1 MFSSIFKKGKAS
13 NRLRSEKGKTDAAST
28 SSVVE
33 QGKKKEAG
41 NVSVEGAFNSSEAQ
55 PMLLELEEN
64 ERFGFVPFVCL
75 IFSES
80 LRYTTT
86 DMIILLNIGAFTF
99 CYLLILRGI
108 NKTLISSRNAVYLY
122 TVSRYSSVAGQSD
135 EFPDDS
141 MLDDA
146 WEYCG
151 EWYFKRIVL
160 FVSK

>member
-1 MFSSIFKKGKAS
+1 
-13 NRLRSEKGKTDAAST
+13 
-28 SSVVE
+28 
-33 QGKKKEAG
+33 
-41 NVSVEGAFNSSEAQ
+41 
-55 PMLLELEEN
+55 
-64 ERFGFVPFVCL
+64 
-75 IFSES
+75 
-80 LRYTTT
+80 
-86 DMIILLNIGAFTF
+86 MIILLNIGAFTF
-99 CYLLILRGI
+99 CYLLILKGI

-122 TVSRYSSVAGQSD
+122 TVSRYTSVAGQSD